1 MELLIAGIVKR
12 RDGTLRHVIIA
23 GAGACGL
30 FAAIHCARAGAKVTV
45 IEKNEKPG
53 RKLLMTGNGK
63 CNLTNSCQNKED
75 YHSHNIDKAWKILQ
89 AFSYED
95 TIKFFQEEG
104 MMIMEHRNYCYPY
117 SAQAASVQ
125 ELLIRLAKKE
135 QVKFITKA
143 QVKSIS
149 VGAPFHVTILKNQ
162 QKQILACDRLI
173 VATGGYAAPKT
184 GSTGDGYYLA
194 GQQGHHI
201 VSTAPALCGLHVKRK
216 HKSFPSGVRF
226 DVAVTLQIDNIKITT
241 EKGQL
246 QFTDYGVSG
255 IVIFQLSR
263 HVAYGL
269 QNKQKV
275 TLTIDLLPDYNDRQW
290 KEIASK
296 YRTLELTM
304 EELCHGIFPKKLT
317 DYLLERLKLHREQK
331 TALVEDGKF
340 AEFITIC
347 KELPMEIEDTNT
359 YEQAQVTAGG
369 IDLEE
374 VDDHLQSKLAEGL
387 YFAGEVLD
395 VDGKCGGYNLQWAW
409 SSGYTA
415 GTHAA
420 TS

>member
-1 MELLIAGIVKR
+1 M
-12 RDGTLRHVIIA
+12 RHVIIA

-45 IEKNEKPG
+45 IEKNENPG

-63 CNLTNSCQNKED
+63 CNLTNSCQNKEA
-75 YHSHNIDKAWKILQ
+75 YHSQNIEKAWKILQ

-95 TIKFFQEEG
+95 TIKFFHEEG
-104 MMIMEHRNYCYPY
+104 MIIAKHNGYCYPY

-125 ELLIRLAKKE
+125 ELLIRLAEKE
-135 QVKFITKA
+135 HVQLITKA
-143 QVKSIS
+143 QVKNIA
-149 VGAPFHVTILKNQ
+149 VGSPFHVTILKNQ
-162 QKQILACDRLI
+162 QKQILSCDRLI

-194 GQQGHHI
+194 GRQGHHI
-201 VSTAPALCGLHVKRK
+201 VPTVPALCGLHVKGK
-216 HKSFPSGVRF
+216 HTNFPSGVRF
-226 DVAVTLQIDNIKITT
+226 DVAVTLQIDNTNIAT

-263 HVAYGL
+263 YAAYGL
-269 QNKQKV
+269 QNKQTV
-275 TLTIDLLPDYNDRQW
+275 TLSIDLLPDYNDREW
-290 KEIASK
+290 REIACK
-296 YRTLELTM
+296 YRTLQITM

-317 DYLLERLKLHREQK
+317 SYLLERLKFHREQK
-331 TALVEDGKF
+331 AALVEDSKF
-340 AEFITIC
+340 AEFINIC
-347 KELPMEIEDTNT
+347 KKLPMEIENTNT
-359 YEQAQVTAGG
+359 YDQAQVTAGG

-374 VDDHLQSKLAEGL
+374 VDEHLQSNLTEGL

-409 SSGYTA
+409 SSGYIA

-420 TS
+420 TSSSYNRKDKTSYDTN